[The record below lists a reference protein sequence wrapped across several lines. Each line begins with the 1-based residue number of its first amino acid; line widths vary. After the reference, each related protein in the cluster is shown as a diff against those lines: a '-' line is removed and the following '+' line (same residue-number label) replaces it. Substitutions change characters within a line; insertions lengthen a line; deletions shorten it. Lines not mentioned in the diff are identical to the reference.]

1 MDKYVAL
8 WRKSSVDLAKSNE
21 EIPQNL
27 LDESC
32 CLDSEIGNPSSIP
45 INGSSVLEAK
55 PIDESSVPEVNSISS
70 DTESQLR

>member
-8 WRKSSVDLAKSNE
+8 WRKSCIDFGKSNE

-27 LDESC
+27 LNERC
-32 CLDSEIGNPSSIP
+32 CLDSESGNPSSIA
-45 INGSSVLEAK
+45 INGSSVSEAK
-55 PIDESSVPEVNSISS
+55 PIDESSAPEVNLIPS